1 MTKIKDIIESLEE
14 WAPKSYAESYDN
26 PGLIVGDKN
35 TDVKG
40 VMVSLD
46 CTEDVVREAREKGCN
61 LIVSHHPII
70 FKGLKSITGKNYVER
85 TVLFA
90 IKSDIALYAI
100 HTNLDNVPTGV
111 NKMISDTI
119 GLENPKILS
128 PKSGELEKLEV
139 FVPIDHRDVLREA
152 LFAAG
157 GGEIGAYS
165 KCSFNI
171 EGTGTFLPG
180 EDADPYSGNKGKL
193 EEASEVKIEVMYPTY
208 LRRSILSAMRKAH
221 PYEEVAH
228 YLHPLSNQNQ
238 FLGSGMVGELSDQM
252 ELKSFLAYLK
262 NSMELE
268 VIRHTKDVGKMISR
282 VAICGG
288 SGSFLL
294 NAAKAAGANVL
305 ITGDFKYH
313 EFFDAENDIV
323 IADIGHYESE
333 RFTVD
338 LIGAFIRKKFSTF
351 ATHFTEVNTNPI
363 HYF

>member
-35 TDVKG
+35 SEVKG
-40 VMVSLD
+40 ILVSLD
-46 CTEDVVREAREKGCN
+46 CTEEVVKEAKDKGCN

-70 FKGLKSITGKNYVER
+70 FKGLKSLTGKNYVER
-85 TVLFA
+85 TVLLA
-90 IKSDIALYAI
+90 IQSEIALYAI
-100 HTNLDNVPTGV
+100 HTNLDNIPTGV
-111 NKMISDTI
+111 NNMIAGKI
-119 GLENPKILS
+119 GLNKTRILS
-128 PKSGELEKLEV
+128 PKAGNLEKLDV
-139 FVPIDHRDVLREA
+139 FVPSDHRDKLREA
-152 LFAAG
+152 VFAAG

-165 KCSFNI
+165 KCSFNTA
-171 EGTGTFLPG
+171 GTGTFLPG
-180 EDADPYSGNKGKL
+180 DEADPYSGSIGEL
-193 EEASEVKIEVMYPTY
+193 EEAGEVKIEIMYPTY
-208 LRRSILSAMRKAH
+208 LRSKVLSAMRAAH
-221 PYEEVAH
+221 PYEEVAY

-238 FLGSGMVGELSDQM
+238 YLGAGIVGDLEDEMNLEAFLSH
-252 ELKSFLAYLK
+252 LKQAMQLH
-262 NSMELE
+262 
-268 VIRHTKDVGKMISR
+268 VIRHTKAVNDKVKR

-294 NAAKAAGANVL
+294 GAAKGCGADIF

>member
-1 MTKIKDIIESLEE
+1 MTKIKDIIDSMEE

-26 PGLIVGDKN
+26 PGLIVGNRDAKVN
-35 TDVKG
+35 G
-40 VMVSLD
+40 VLVSLD
-46 CTEDVVREAREKGCN
+46 CTEEVVEEAIAKGCN
-61 LIVSHHPII
+61 LIVSHHPIV
-70 FKGLKSITGKNYVER
+70 FKGLKKLTGSNYVER
-85 TVLFA
+85 TVIKA
-90 IKSDIALYAI
+90 IRSDIALYAI

-111 NKMISDTI
+111 NKMIADKI
-119 GLENPKILS
+119 GLDNTRILS

-139 FVPIDHRDVLREA
+139 FVPSDHQDTLREA
-152 LFAAG
+152 IFAAG
-157 GGEIGAYS
+157 GGEIGEYS
-165 KCSFNI
+165 KCSFNT
-171 EGTGTFLPG
+171 EGKGTFLPG
-180 EDADPYSGNKGKL
+180 EDSDPYSGKRGKM
-193 EEASEVKIEVMYPTY
+193 EEASEVKIEIMYPTY
-208 LRRSILSAMRKAH
+208 LRNKILFAMRKSH

-228 YLHPLSNQNQ
+228 YIHPVSNVNQ
-238 FLGSGMVGELSDQM
+238 FLGSGMVGELSADLD
-252 ELKSFLAYLK
+252 LKQFLEHLK
-262 NSMELE
+262 NAMDLK
-268 VIRHTKDVGKMISR
+268 VIRHTPSVSEKVKR

-294 NAAKAAGANVL
+294 GAAKAAGADIF

-338 LIGAFIRKKFSTF
+338 LIGTFIREKFSTF